1 LGSRA
6 AAPNQSAI
14 CYLLFAINL
23 LCMDGRIIL
32 STVSAWELGER
43 FETTQAQKNEALRE
57 AKIAKQDGDLS
68 ENAPYQAAKEK
79 FRTMGRVQRRLTGEM
94 NHLIN
99 HGHRLVDPRSWVTD
113 APTEAI
119 EIGTIVEM
127 ELNGSKEQFL
137 IAGARDNQVP
147 DSGEILP
154 LPYNSPLGAVLLE
167 HKPNDRFVANVNAH
181 EQAIRIHRVR
191 RPKTDEILQIFPAL
205 QEQPGSTTG
214 ET

>member
-1 LGSRA
+1 
-6 AAPNQSAI
+6 
-14 CYLLFAINL
+14 
-23 LCMDGRIIL
+23 MDGRIIL

-99 HGHRLVDPRSWVTD
+99 QGHRLVDPRSWVTD
-113 APTEAI
+113 APPEAI
-119 EIGTIVEM
+119 EIGTIIETD
-127 ELNGSKEQFL
+127 LNGAGEEFL

-147 DSGEILP
+147 DSGAILP
-154 LPYNSPLGAVLLE
+154 LPYNSPLGAVLLGR
-167 HKPNDRFVANVNAH
+167 KPNDRFVAKINAH
-181 EQAIRIHRVR
+181 EQKIVIRAIR
-191 RPKTDEILQIFPAL
+191 RPILEEILQIFPAL
-205 QEQPGSTTG
+205 REA
-214 ET
+214 

>member
-1 LGSRA
+1 
-6 AAPNQSAI
+6 
-14 CYLLFAINL
+14 
-23 LCMDGRIIL
+23 MDGRIIL

-99 HGHRLVDPRSWVTD
+99 QGHRLVDPRSWVTD
-113 APTEAI
+113 APAEAI

-127 ELNGSKEQFL
+127 ELNGAEEQFL

-154 LPYNSPLGAVLLE
+154 LPYNSPLGTVLLVRRAE
-167 HKPNDRFVANVNAH
+167 DRFTANVNAR
-181 EQAIRIHRVR
+181 EQTIWIHRVR
-191 RPKTDEILQIFPAL
+191 RPTTDEILQIFPAL
-205 QEQPGSTTG
+205 QEQPESRKD
-214 ET
+214 EP

>member
-1 LGSRA
+1 
-6 AAPNQSAI
+6 
-14 CYLLFAINL
+14 
-23 LCMDGRIIL
+23 MDGRIIL

>member
-1 LGSRA
+1 MAGGEGCRLEVTSCRSQVGSLGNRA
-6 AAPNQSAI
+6 VASSQSAI

-23 LCMDGRIIL
+23 CGMHGRIIL

-99 HGHRLVDPRSWVTD
+99 QGHRLVDPRSWVTD

-119 EIGTIVEM
+119 EIGIIVEM
-127 ELNGSKEQFL
+127 ELNSTAEQFL
-137 IAGARDNQVP
+137 IAGARETKVP
-147 DSGEILP
+147 APGQIIP
-154 LPYNSPLGAVLLE
+154 IPYNSPLGSVLIN
-167 HKPNDRFVANVNAH
+167 H
-181 EQAIRIHRVR
+181 
-191 RPKTDEILQIFPAL
+191 PA
-205 QEQPGSTTG
+205 GDH
-214 ET
+214 

>member
-1 LGSRA
+1 MHGK
-6 AAPNQSAI
+6 
-14 CYLLFAINL
+14 
-23 LCMDGRIIL
+23 IIL

-43 FETTQAQKNEALRE
+43 FKTTQAQKNEALRE

-79 FRTMGRVQRRLTGEM
+79 FRTIGRVQRRLTGEM

-99 HGHRLVDPRSWVTD
+99 QGHRLVDPRSWVMD
-113 APTEAI
+113 APAEAI

-127 ELNGSKEQFL
+127 ELNATAEQFL

-154 LPYNSPLGAVLLE
+154 LPYNSPLGAALLGRM
-167 HKPNDRFVANVNAH
+167 PNDRFVANVNSH
-181 EQAIRIHRVR
+181 QQAIRIHRVR
-191 RPKTDEILQIFPAL
+191 RPKTDEILQVFPAL
-205 QEQPGSTTG
+205 REQPGSTTG

>member
-1 LGSRA
+1 
-6 AAPNQSAI
+6 
-14 CYLLFAINL
+14 
-23 LCMDGRIIL
+23 MDGKIIL

-99 HGHRLVDPRSWVTD
+99 QGHRLVDPRSWVTD
-113 APTEAI
+113 APAQAI

-127 ELNGSKEQFL
+127 ELNGADEQFL
-137 IAGARDNQVP
+137 IAGARDNQVTE
-147 DSGEILP
+147 SGEILP
-154 LPYNSPLGAVLLE
+154 LPYNSPLGDVLLGRRA
-167 HKPNDRFVANVNAH
+167 NDRFVAKVNAH
-181 EQAIRIHRVR
+181 EQTIRIHRVR
-191 RPKTDEILQIFPAL
+191 RPKSDEILQVFPAL
-205 QEQPGSTTG
+205 RDES
-214 ET
+214 

>member
-6 AAPNQSAI
+6 AASSQSAI
-14 CYLLFAINL
+14 CYFLFAINL
-23 LCMDGRIIL
+23 CGMDGKIIL

-99 HGHRLVDPRSWVTD
+99 QGHRLVDPRSWVTD
-113 APTEAI
+113 APAEAI

-127 ELNGSKEQFL
+127 ELNGTGEQFL

-154 LPYNSPLGAVLLE
+154 LPYNSPLGTVLLGRRA
-167 HKPNDRFVANVNAH
+167 KDRFIARVNAR
-181 EQAIRIHRVR
+181 EQTICIHRVR
-191 RPKTDEILQIFPAL
+191 RPATDEILRIFPVL
-205 QEQPGSTTG
+205 RDGS
-214 ET
+214 